1 MVVMSTRDHT
11 LTAEDRA
18 VRGYSWPPFRDGN
31 RAALK
36 HGAFSEQLATETTR
50 EIAPHLFELT
60 PWLDRPEYVHG
71 IARYL
76 RAEALSLLAFRA
88 IERIATAEGAE
99 NVPRKL
105 WEAHNAAANTAMRQ
119 ASLLGLDPTSHA
131 RLAAT
136 PEARSQAMKANV
148 AKLVAQGEALRMR
161 QEQDS
166 GMASNT

>member
-1 MVVMSTRDHT
+1 MSTSAHV

-18 VRGYSWPPFRDGN
+18 VRGYSWPPFQDGN

-36 HGAFSEQLATETTR
+36 HGAFSEQLATETMQ
-50 EIAPHLFELT
+50 EIAPHLFDLA
-60 PWLDRPEYVHG
+60 PWLDRPEYAHG
-71 IARYL
+71 VARFL

-88 IERIATAEGAE
+88 IERIATDEGAE

-105 WEAHNAAANTAMRQ
+105 WDAHNAASNTAMKQ

-136 PEARSQAMKANV
+136 PAIRHEISRANLDN
-148 AKLVAQGEALRMR
+148 LVARGRAIRIARGEETPLDA
-161 QEQDS
+161 E
-166 GMASNT
+166 